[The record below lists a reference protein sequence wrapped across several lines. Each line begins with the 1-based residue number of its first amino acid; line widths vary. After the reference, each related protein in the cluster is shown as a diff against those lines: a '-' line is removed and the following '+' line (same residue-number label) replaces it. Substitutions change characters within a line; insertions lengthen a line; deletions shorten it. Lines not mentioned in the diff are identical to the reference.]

1 MLDAWII
8 EELNRQRKE
17 RRQEEDRPR
26 LYLPVP
32 EYLPP
37 SPSRKNGEDNA
48 EPSGRVEIPLYN
60 EDEPKNTFEVN
71 FEVEYFKF

>member
-17 RRQEEDRPR
+17 RRQEEDCPR
-26 LYLPVP
+26 VYLPVP

-37 SPSRKNGEDNA
+37 RKNEEDA
-48 EPSGRVEIPLYN
+48 EPSGRVEIPLYDN
-60 EDEPKNTFEVN
+60 EPKEPSEVN
-71 FEVEYFKF
+71 FEVEYFKL